1 MFSKFYDRYWREPD
15 LYGMEDLSQDI
26 WTIRRVRMFLDCIP
40 AGQHIADIGCG
51 TGGGAQL
58 MRNAGHTVAGIDI
71 SPAAIE
77 EAKRRHPDISFLCC
91 SLEDGC
97 PLSNCTFDAAFC
109 GEVIEHIYDVPQF
122 LAELHRLLRPS
133 GILGI
138 TTPYHALV
146 KNLLIALFRFDKHFD
161 PCGPHIRFFTVKS
174 LKHTLEQGGF
184 RVERVGLH
192 GRIPPISNG
201 MFVLATRQP

>member
-1 MFSKFYDRYWREPD
+1 MLSKFYDRYWRESD
-15 LYGMEDLSQDI
+15 LYDMEDLSQDV
-26 WTIRRVRMFLDCIP
+26 WTIRRVRMFLECIP
-40 AGQHIADIGCG
+40 AGQHVADIGCG
-51 TGGGAQL
+51 TGGGSQL
-58 MRNAGHTVAGIDI
+58 MRNAGHTVTGIDI

-77 EAKRRHPDISFLCC
+77 EARRRHPDISFLYC

-97 PLSNCTFDAAFC
+97 RLPDRTFDAAFC

-122 LAELHRLLRPS
+122 LAELHRLLRPG

-138 TTPYHALV
+138 TTPYHGLI

-161 PCGPHIRFFTVKS
+161 PCGPHIRFFTIKS
-174 LKHTLEQGGF
+174 LKHALEKSGF
-184 RVERVGLH
+184 SVESVGLH

-201 MFVLATRQP
+201 MFVLGTRRP